1 MEGYTLSAVFFF
13 NSLLIVVLCHYK
25 PKYYKEILSKKKVT
39 DEALFLKQSKTIAKR
54 FAFIGSFVLLSTPF
68 LNQWIPLGMLRSYL
82 YLTVGILS
90 FALAF
95 KK

>member
-1 MEGYTLSAVFFF
+1 MEGYILSATFFF

-39 DEALFLKQSKTIAKR
+39 DETLFLKQIKTIAKR
-54 FAFIGSFVLLSTPF
+54 FAFIGVLVLLSTPF
-68 LNQWIPLGMLRSYL
+68 LNQWVPLGILRSYL
-82 YLTVGILS
+82 YLALGILG
-90 FALAF
+90 FLIAF